1 MKTKIYK
8 PGNLNPLAR
17 KMLKDQRVSVVVE
30 NFLGVDW
37 HQKTKV
43 FPNFVVFK
51 NPKDFPDK
59 FVVRLFDG
67 QQPTRLVAV
76 KDTLEEARATI
87 PKIFYKVPC
96 SEKDDHIIVET
107 WL

>member
-37 HQKTKV
+37 HQKTAS
-43 FPNFVVFK
+43 
-51 NPKDFPDK
+51 
-59 FVVRLFDG
+59 
-67 QQPTRLVAV
+67 TRRNCWPRSTNTTKA
-76 KDTLEEARATI
+76 ARTNTERSADS
-87 PKIFYKVPC
+87 C
-96 SEKDDHIIVET
+96 
-107 WL
+107 

>member
-1 MKTKIYK
+1 MWRTFWAWTGI
-8 PGNLNPLAR
+8 R
-17 KMLKDQRVSVVVE
+17 KRRYSRISIA
-30 NFLGVDW
+30 
-37 HQKTKV
+37 
-43 FPNFVVFK
+43 FK

-87 PKIFYKVPC
+87 PKIFYKVPR
-96 SEKDDHIIVET
+96 SEKDDPVIVET

>member
-51 NPKDFPDK
+51 NPKDS
-59 FVVRLFDG
+59 RTSSSSG
-67 QQPTRLVAV
+67 
-76 KDTLEEARATI
+76 
-87 PKIFYKVPC
+87 C
-96 SEKDDHIIVET
+96 SMGSSPPA
-107 WL
+107 LSP